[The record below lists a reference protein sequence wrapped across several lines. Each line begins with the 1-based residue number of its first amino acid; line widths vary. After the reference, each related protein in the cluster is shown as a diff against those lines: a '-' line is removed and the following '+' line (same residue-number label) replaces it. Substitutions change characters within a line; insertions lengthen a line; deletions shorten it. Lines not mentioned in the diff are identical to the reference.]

1 MNIFERARRIA
12 LVNSAGSIL
21 SWDQETYLPSGSAE
35 YRSEQLSYLAA
46 HAHDLSTSPEYLK
59 SLADAEST
67 DNGTDTTLSTN
78 LRELRRESDRSVKIP
93 TDLVARESTAQ
104 SAAHH
109 AWIAARKASDFSI
122 FAPHLQNLL
131 DFALEKA
138 SLWGFRNE
146 PYDALL
152 EGYER
157 GTSTSVIASLF
168 EKLQKELALLSAQ
181 AVENTKEAKSRLPPG
196 TYPIAAQQDF
206 NALVAAEIGF
216 DFHHGRIDTTT
227 HPFCT
232 TLGPNDI
239 RLTTR
244 YEENDFT
251 SSLFGVM
258 HEAGHGMYEQGLP
271 AGDFGLPSGSAVSL
285 GIHESQSR
293 LWENQVGR
301 SPEFWEKFYPIAR
314 QHFSQLKDFPLE
326 KFLRYIH
333 RAEFSPIRVEAD
345 EATYDLHIILRF
357 QMERM
362 LLNREITVSQVPE
375 TWNDLFRKSFG
386 FTPEND
392 AHGCLQDIH
401 WSMGGIGY
409 FPTYTLGNI
418 NAAQL
423 FQAAM
428 ADPEIQSATSA
439 ANYAPL
445 LKWLQQNVHRHG
457 ATHNPTD
464 LIKKATGSPRPPAIT
479 STISLKGI
487 CEFIHWSPIIRQK
500 PPIFMFIVIEGI
512 DGTGKSTQAKLLAAH
527 LTSLGRTVIL
537 SREPT
542 DGPWGTLLRNSASTG
557 RLSPEEELETFLKDR
572 RQHVEEK
579 IAPALSAGH
588 TVILDRYYFSTM
600 AYQGAR
606 GFDPQEIR
614 RRNEA
619 FAPVPDLLIILDLD
633 VGSAIERIGVRG
645 DTANEFEQRAS
656 LARCREIFL
665 SLKDEPFARL
675 IPTDSSPEEISEQ
688 IIRTLPFQKKGD
700 PE

>member
-1 MNIFERARRIA
+1 MHIFERAKQIA

-21 SWDQETYLPSGSAE
+21 SWDQETYLPSGSAA

-46 HAHDLSTSPEYLK
+46 HAHDLSTSPDYLN
-59 SLADAEST
+59 SLEDAEAT
-67 DNGTDTTLSTN
+67 DEGTNTILSAN

-93 TDLVARESTAQ
+93 TDVVARESTAT

-109 AWIAARKASDFSI
+109 AWIAARKASDFSV
-122 FAPHLQNLL
+122 FAPHLQKLL

-138 SLWGFRNE
+138 DLWGFANE

-157 GTSTSVIASLF
+157 GTSTAAIASLF
-168 EKLQKELALLSAQ
+168 ENLQKELAPLSAE
-181 AVENTKEAKSRLPPG
+181 AVANTAAAKPELPPG
-196 TYPIAAQQDF
+196 PYPVTAQQNF

-232 TLGPNDI
+232 TLGPQDI

-244 YEENDFT
+244 YEESDFT

-271 AGDFGLPSGSAVSL
+271 AADFGLPSGSAVSL

-301 SPEFWEKFYPIAR
+301 SPEFWKKFYPIA
-314 QHFSQLKDFPLE
+314 QEYFHQLQGFPLE
-326 KFLRYIH
+326 KFLSYIH

-362 LLNREITVSQVPE
+362 LLNKEITVAQVPE
-375 TWNDLFRKSFG
+375 TWNNLFQKSFG
-386 FTPEND
+386 FAPKND
-392 AHGCLQDIH
+392 ANGCLQDIH

-423 FQAAM
+423 FHAAISN
-428 ADPEIQSATSA
+428 PEIEKATAA

-445 LKWLQQNVHRHG
+445 LDWLRKNVHTHG
-457 ATHNPTD
+457 AIHNPTD
-464 LIKKATGSPRPPAIT
+464 LIKKATGSPPTTEHYLR
-479 STISLKGI
+479 
-487 CEFIHWSPIIRQK
+487 
-500 PPIFMFIVIEGI
+500 
-512 DGTGKSTQAKLLAAH
+512 H
-527 LTSLGRTVIL
+527 LT
-537 SREPT
+537 
-542 DGPWGTLLRNSASTG
+542 A
-557 RLSPEEELETFLKDR
+557 
-572 RQHVEEK
+572 
-579 IAPALSAGH
+579 
-588 TVILDRYYFSTM
+588 RY
-600 AYQGAR
+600 
-606 GFDPQEIR
+606 
-614 RRNEA
+614 
-619 FAPVPDLLIILDLD
+619 L
-633 VGSAIERIGVRG
+633 
-645 DTANEFEQRAS
+645 
-656 LARCREIFL
+656 
-665 SLKDEPFARL
+665 
-675 IPTDSSPEEISEQ
+675 
-688 IIRTLPFQKKGD
+688 
-700 PE
+700 

>member
-1 MNIFERARRIA
+1 MHIFDRAKQIA

-21 SWDQETYLPSGSAE
+21 SWDQETYLPSGSAD

-46 HAHDLSTSPEYLK
+46 HAHGLSTSPDYLK

-67 DNGTDTTLSTN
+67 DDGTDTTLSAK

-104 SAAHH
+104 SAGHH

-122 FAPHLQNLL
+122 FAPHLQKLV

-138 SLWGFRNE
+138 DLWGFKNE

-157 GTSTSVIASLF
+157 GTSTAAIASLF
-168 EKLQKELALLSAQ
+168 EKLQKELAPLSAQ
-181 AVENTKEAKSRLPPG
+181 AVKNTAKAKPELPDGP
-196 TYPIAAQQDF
+196 YPITAQQDF
-206 NALVAAEIGF
+206 NTLVAAEIGF

-232 TLGPNDI
+232 TLGPKDI

-244 YEENDFT
+244 YEESDFT

-271 AGDFGLPSGSAVSL
+271 AAGFGLPSGSAVSL

-301 SPEFWEKFYPIAR
+301 SPEFWQKFYPIAQR
-314 QHFSQLKDFPLE
+314 FFSQLNDFPLE

-357 QMERM
+357 QIERM
-362 LLNREITVSQVPE
+362 LLKREITVAQVPS
-375 TWNDLFRKSFG
+375 TWNDLFQKSFG

-392 AHGCLQDIH
+392 ANGCLQDIH

-423 FQAAM
+423 FQAATS
-428 ADPEIQSATSA
+428 DPEIAKATDA

-445 LKWLQQNVHRHG
+445 LDWLRKNVHQHG
-457 ATHNPTD
+457 AVHDPSV
-464 LIKKATGSPRPPAIT
+464 LIEKATGKAP
-479 STISLKGI
+479 STEAYLK
-487 CEFIHWSPIIRQK
+487 
-500 PPIFMFIVIEGI
+500 
-512 DGTGKSTQAKLLAAH
+512 H
-527 LTSLGRTVIL
+527 LS
-537 SREPT
+537 E
-542 DGPWGTLLRNSASTG
+542 
-557 RLSPEEELETFLKDR
+557 
-572 RQHVEEK
+572 
-579 IAPALSAGH
+579 
-588 TVILDRYYFSTM
+588 RY
-600 AYQGAR
+600 
-606 GFDPQEIR
+606 
-614 RRNEA
+614 
-619 FAPVPDLLIILDLD
+619 L
-633 VGSAIERIGVRG
+633 
-645 DTANEFEQRAS
+645 
-656 LARCREIFL
+656 
-665 SLKDEPFARL
+665 
-675 IPTDSSPEEISEQ
+675 
-688 IIRTLPFQKKGD
+688 
-700 PE
+700 